1 MPTQITTI
9 GAARAAKRKREAHLK
24 EYIEAILVAVVIAVI
39 LRMFVVQAYRVS
51 SGSMENSLLE
61 GDFVFVNKF
70 CYRFAEPQIN
80 DVIVFEFPMNTT
92 KDYIKRIVALPGQT
106 VEIRNKQLFV
116 DSQLVSDMG
125 GVFHSDPQILPEV
138 YSQRDVFGPLTVPA
152 NQYFVLGDNR
162 DDSQDSRFWGC
173 LDRGH
178 IRGKAIFVY
187 FSWTPDP
194 SAPTIEPPYVID
206 FFASFFYNAIHFPSR
221 VRWERLF
228 DGVS

>member
-9 GAARAAKRKREAHLK
+9 GAARMARRKREAHLK
-24 EYIEAILVAVVIAVI
+24 EYVEAILVAVVIAVI

-51 SGSMENSLLE
+51 SGSMENSLQE

-92 KDYIKRIVALPGQT
+92 KDYIKRIVALPGQK

-116 DSQLVSDMG
+116 DSQLVVDIG
-125 GVFHSDPQILPEV
+125 GVSHNDPQNLPEV
-138 YSQRDVFGPLTVPA
+138 YSQRDFFGPLTVPA
-152 NQYFVLGDNR
+152 NQYFVMGDNR

-173 LDRGH
+173 LDRSH
-178 IRGKAIFVY
+178 IKGKAVFIY

-194 SAPTIEPPYVID
+194 NAPTIGPPYVFD
-206 FFASFFYNAIHFPSR
+206 LFASFFYNLTHFPSR
-221 VRWERLF
+221 IRWDRLF

>member
-9 GAARAAKRKREAHLK
+9 GAARAARRKREAHLK
-24 EYIEAILVAVVIAVI
+24 EYVEAILIAVVIAVI

-51 SGSMENSLLE
+51 SGSMENSLQE
-61 GDFVFVNKF
+61 GDFVMVNKF

-106 VEIRNKQLFV
+106 VEIRSKQLYV
-116 DSQLVSDMG
+116 DNQLVADLG
-125 GVFHSDPQILPEV
+125 GVFHGDLQTLPEE
-138 YSQRDVFGPLTVPA
+138 YSQRDFFGPLTVPP
-152 NQYFVLGDNR
+152 NQYFVMGDNR

-173 LDRGH
+173 LDRSH
-178 IRGKAIFVY
+178 IKGKAAFIY

-194 SAPTIEPPYVID
+194 NAPTIGPPYVFD
-206 FFASFFYNAIHFPSR
+206 LFASFFYNLTHFPSR
-221 VRWERLF
+221 IRWDRLF
-228 DGVS
+228 DGVP

>member
-1 MPTQITTI
+1 MPTQLTTI
-9 GAARAAKRKREAHLK
+9 GAARMARRKREKHLK
-24 EYIEAILVAVVIAVI
+24 EYVEAILIAIVIAVI

-51 SGSMENSLLE
+51 SGSMENALME

-80 DVIVFEFPMNTT
+80 DVIVFEFPMNTS

-106 VEIRNKQLFV
+106 VEIRNKQLYV
-116 DSQLVSDMG
+116 DNQPVPDRE
-125 GVFHSDPQILPEV
+125 GVIHKDPQLLPEI

-178 IRGKAIFVY
+178 IKGKAVFIY
-187 FSWTPDP
+187 FSWAPDP
-194 SAPTIEPPYVID
+194 SAPTIGPPYIFD
-206 FFASFFYNAIHFPSR
+206 FFASFFYNLIHFPGR
-221 VRWERLF
+221 VRWDRLF
-228 DGVS
+228 SNV